1 MLKFGNKEFRNLQE
15 QVLKNMRDIA
25 NIKSSGAVLDEFG
38 IKVVGQESS
47 VANMPTVADY
57 KLTNPD
63 WAYGDAYA
71 IGTEAPYTL
80 YILTRE
86 DANHTDDY
94 WFNIGRFPE
103 PGPQGPKGDTGDTGP
118 QGQTGNPGADGAA
131 AGFGAVTATAVTL
144 EPSEEAT
151 VSVVASG
158 PNTEK
163 SFAFTFGIPKGE
175 AGESGTDAIWGNITG
190 DISNQT
196 DLVSSL
202 QAKQN
207 LLVSGT
213 NIKTINNESILGSGN
228 IVIQG
233 GGGDVTDVEVNGVSV
248 VDQDGVAEVTVP
260 TKTSDLTNDSGFITS
275 AYHDA
280 TKQDVLVSGTNIKTI
295 NGTSIL
301 GSGDITA
308 VGPQGPQGPQGPKGD
323 KGDTG
328 DTGPQG
334 PAGADGLTTSI
345 SVNGTTYTQV
355 SGTITLPDYPTI
367 PTNYVTTDTTQN
379 IYGAKT
385 FGGNITFGSDVY
397 FEALPVVKYDSSD
410 PNTFP
415 GTITFADANTYD
427 MSLEV
432 GALTAYRHITL
443 PDASGTVALTSD
455 IPTATSDLTNDSG
468 FITSSALSGYAT
480 ESYVQGYHDST
491 KQDVISDLATI
502 RSGAA
507 LGATAVQPSTLSGYG
522 KLNTTG
528 QIWNGPNTFNGSIYV
543 GLTTTSQAIYNPSSI
558 AFKPSSQSVYY
569 YSFPAKTGTLALTS
583 DIPTNNNQLT
593 NGAGYI
599 TSSALSGYATESYVQ
614 GYHDST
620 KQNVISDLATIRSGA
635 ALGATAVQPAAISDM
650 ATETWVGQQGYITGI
665 TSSDV
670 VSALGYTPGTSNFSG
685 AYADL
690 TGKPDLSVYALSSS
704 LATVAT
710 SGSYNDLS
718 NKPTIPTVPTKTSQL
733 TNDSGFTTHIF
744 YETPRSYS
752 DGLLSLGNI
761 SYRWNN
767 IYLVGGLMD
776 GNNAHNYGLVVPN
789 TTNYTYNKEIAT
801 TDDVSTA
808 ISGQTKETW
817 TFTLADGTT
826 TTKTIVLG

>member
-15 QVLKNMRDIA
+15 QVLKNMRDLA
-25 NIKSSGAVLDEFG
+25 NLKASGLVLDEFG

-131 AGFGAVTATAVTL
+131 AGFGVVSASAATLA
-144 EPSEEAT
+144 PGSDAT
-151 VSVVASG
+151 VSIVASG

-163 SFAFTFGIPKGE
+163 SFVFTFGIPKGE
-175 AGESGTDAIWGNITG
+175 PGESGTDAVWGNITG
-190 DISNQT
+190 DLSDQT

-228 IVIQG
+228 INIQG

-275 AYHDA
+275 SALSGYATQTWVGQQGYITGITSSDVVSALGYTPGTSNFSGAYADLTGKPTIPTKTSDLTNDSDFITSSALSGYATESYVQGYHDA

-328 DTGPQG
+328 DTGPEGPEGPEGPIGPQGPKGEQGEQGPKGDTGATGPQG

-345 SVNGTTYTQV
+345 SVNGNTYTQV
-355 SGTITLPDYPTI
+355 SGTITLPDYPTA
-367 PTNYVTTDTTQN
+367 PTNYVTTDTDQ
-379 IYGAKT
+379 I
-385 FGGNITFGSDVY
+385 ITGKKLFFHSDVDGNVS
-397 FEALPVVKYDSSD
+397 FG
-410 PNTFP
+410 N
-415 GTITFADANTYD
+415 
-427 MSLEV
+427 
-432 GALTAYRHITL
+432 
-443 PDASGTVALTSD
+443 
-455 IPTATSDLTNDSG
+455 
-468 FITSSALSGYAT
+468 
-480 ESYVQGYHDST
+480 
-491 KQDVISDLATI
+491 
-502 RSGAA
+502 
-507 LGATAVQPSTLSGYG
+507 GYG
-522 KLNTTG
+522 EGGYILA
-528 QIWNGPNTFNGSIYV
+528 QRNGS
-543 GLTTTSQAIYNPSSI
+543 
-558 AFKPSSQSVYY
+558 
-569 YSFPAKTGTLALTS
+569 
-583 DIPTNNNQLT
+583 
-593 NGAGYI
+593 
-599 TSSALSGYATESYVQ
+599 
-614 GYHDST
+614 
-620 KQNVISDLATIRSGA
+620 
-635 ALGATAVQPAAISDM
+635 M
-650 ATETWVGQQGYITGI
+650 
-665 TSSDV
+665 
-670 VSALGYTPGTSNFSG
+670 
-685 AYADL
+685 
-690 TGKPDLSVYALSSS
+690 
-704 LATVAT
+704 
-710 SGSYNDLS
+710 
-718 NKPTIPTVPTKTSQL
+718 
-733 TNDSGFTTHIF
+733 
-744 YETPRSYS
+744 
-752 DGLLSLGNI
+752 
-761 SYRWNN
+761 
-767 IYLVGGLMD
+767 
-776 GNNAHNYGLVVPN
+776 
-789 TTNYTYNKEIAT
+789 
-801 TDDVSTA
+801 
-808 ISGQTKETW
+808 SGQP
-817 TFTLADGTT
+817 
-826 TTKTIVLG
+826 